1 MKKVL
6 ITGNK
11 GYIGAHLVSLCKE
24 YGFEVIGCDI
34 GFFEGCHWDSIVP
47 ADEQW
52 EMDFLSIDERKL
64 EGVDVICHLAAI
76 SNDPMGELDEKLT
89 YRINRDGSVALAK
102 KAKKAGIPLFL
113 YAGSCSVYGKASS
126 LDLDETAPFN
136 PVSAYAQSKVEAEKE
151 ISQLAD
157 ASFSPVFLR
166 NATAFGYSPML
177 RIDLVANNL
186 LACALAL
193 KQIRVL
199 SDGTPWRPLVHC
211 KDIARAFIALIQ
223 APREKIHNQA
233 INIGGNE
240 ENYQVREIVDKV
252 KQLVPQA
259 EVVYTGEVGA
269 DPRNYRVSFDKLSKI
284 LPDFKLDYSL
294 DRGLEELYESMV
306 KKKFSKEDFE
316 SDRFVRL
323 RRLKKKLM
331 K

>member
-1 MKKVL
+1 M
-6 ITGNK
+6 
-11 GYIGAHLVSLCKE
+11 
-24 YGFEVIGCDI
+24 
-34 GFFEGCHWDSIVP
+34 
-47 ADEQW
+47 
-52 EMDFLSIDERKL
+52 
-64 EGVDVICHLAAI
+64 
-76 SNDPMGELDEKLT
+76 
-89 YRINRDGSVALAK
+89 
-102 KAKKAGIPLFL
+102 
-113 YAGSCSVYGKASS
+113 
-126 LDLDETAPFN
+126 
-136 PVSAYAQSKVEAEKE
+136 EAEKE

-240 ENYQVREIVDKV
+240 ENYQVRQIVDKV

-269 DPRNYRVSFDKLSKI
+269 DPRNYRVSFDKLSKT